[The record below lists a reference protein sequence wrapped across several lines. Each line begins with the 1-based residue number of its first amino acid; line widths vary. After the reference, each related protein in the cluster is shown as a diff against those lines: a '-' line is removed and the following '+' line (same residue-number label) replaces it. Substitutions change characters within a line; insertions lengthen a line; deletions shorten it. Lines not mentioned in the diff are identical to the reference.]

1 MNRNIP
7 RALLNDREIK
17 SLYEMKQRVMENATL
32 RAILKEGGATLEV
45 VGGDIVEAI
54 DRMIDFRT
62 KQILNHGTPGNENL
76 EYQFLYKDNTP
87 T

>member
-17 SLYEMKQRVMENATL
+17 SLYEMEQRVMENATL

-45 VGGDIVEAI
+45 VGGDIVEEI

-62 KQILNHGTPGNENL
+62 KQILNH
-76 EYQFLYKDNTP
+76 
-87 T
+87 